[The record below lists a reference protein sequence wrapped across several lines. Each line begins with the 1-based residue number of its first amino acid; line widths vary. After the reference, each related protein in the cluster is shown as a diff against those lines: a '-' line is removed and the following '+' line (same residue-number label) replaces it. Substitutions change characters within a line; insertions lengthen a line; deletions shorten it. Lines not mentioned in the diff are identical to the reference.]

1 MFTLVTARTL
11 RFPPYRGI
19 FLKCFRPFVASWP
32 APSASGRSESGRA
45 GISPVGLVRLRQGT
59 HNNSVEQIIKHY
71 ATGRKCWFFCY
82 DKVGAQAS
90 ANLFS
95 LAMTC
100 RANDVDR
107 FEYFSYIFEHLPMA
121 TTMEALEALLPWNV
135 KPILEEGR
143 KRREAA
149 LRSTAAG

>member
-1 MFTLVTARTL
+1 MRSAAQASLAILAVANRLL
-11 RFPPYRGI
+11 RI
-19 FLKCFRPFVASWP
+19 T
-32 APSASGRSESGRA
+32 GRC
-45 GISPVGLVRLRQGT
+45 GLPDVPC
-59 HNNSVEQIIKHY
+59 HNNTVERQIKHY
-71 ATGRKCWFFCY
+71 ATGRKCWYFCY

-95 LAMTC
+95 LALTC

-135 KPILEEGR
+135 KPILEERR
-143 KRREAA
+143 KQREAA
-149 LRSTAAG
+149 LRSAAAH

>member
-1 MFTLVTARTL
+1 MAAART
-11 RFPPYRGI
+11 
-19 FLKCFRPFVASWP
+19 K
-32 APSASGRSESGRA
+32 
-45 GISPVGLVRLRQGT
+45 GLIGKYF
-59 HNNSVEQIIKHY
+59 HD
-71 ATGRKCWFFCY
+71 RKCWFFCY

-95 LAMTC
+95 LTMTC
-100 RANDVDR
+100 RAIHVDR

-121 TTMEALEALLPWNV
+121 TTMEALKALLPWNV
-135 KPILEEGR
+135 KPILEERR